1 MTEVQIREAPSA
13 PVAPPSADV
22 PAFTIR
28 PAPKWP
34 HLDVKELWHFR
45 ELFLRLG
52 WRDISV
58 RYKQTSIGVA
68 WAILQ
73 PLLPS
78 IVITLVLGR
87 FAQVASK
94 DLPLQV
100 YAYSLMLPWTYFA
113 ASVTLASASIVS
125 NRGLV
130 TKVYFP
136 RALLPLAA
144 VTVPLVDMVMA
155 SSVLVGFMFWYDVGP
170 SAALVLTP
178 LFVLMAM
185 LTSLGLGFLLSALNV
200 RYRDVPYA
208 LPFLIQSG
216 FLLMVIPLSSM
227 PEYAQ
232 WVLSLFPMTGVI
244 NGFQWG
250 VVSGPAPEL
259 GKTLVSVVSMI
270 VIFVAG
276 LWVFRRSEPRFAD
289 TI

>member
-1 MTEVQIREAPSA
+1 VTDVQIRKARAARVAPSSSTA
-13 PVAPPSADV
+13 PV
-22 PAFTIR
+22 FTIR

-34 HLDVKELWHFR
+34 HLDVRELWHFR
-45 ELFLRLG
+45 ELFLRLA
-52 WRDISV
+52 WRDITV
-58 RYKQTSIGVA
+58 RYKQTSLGVL

-73 PLLPS
+73 PLVPT
-78 IVITLVLGR
+78 IVITLVFGR
-87 FAQVASK
+87 FANVASK

-100 YAYSLMLPWTYFA
+100 YAYSLVLPWTYFA
-113 ASVTLASASIVS
+113 ASVSFASTSLVS

-136 RALLPLAA
+136 RVLLPLSA
-144 VTVPLVDMVMA
+144 VLVPLVDMAMA
-155 SSVLVGFMFWYDVGP
+155 SCVLVALMFWYDVGP
-170 SAALVLTP
+170 SAALALTP
-178 LFVLMAM
+178 LFVLMAV

-232 WVLSLFPMTGVI
+232 WVLSLFPMTAVI

-250 VVSGPAPEL
+250 VVSAPSPEL
-259 GKTLVSVVSMI
+259 GKTLVSVISMS
-270 VIFVAG
+270 VMFVAG
-276 LWVFRRSEPRFAD
+276 LWIFRRSEPRFPD